1 MIKLLSTF
9 GLALVLAACTRGKSD
24 RTAGYDPCK
33 QMKEE
38 AARVRSLEEQLK
50 ALEVRSRA
58 ISRQAPSDTVEKVTV
73 ESLIVQKEDILASA
87 THNMQESAEAC
98 DAQSRSFDRY
108 RTPSEREEGL

>member
-1 MIKLLSTF
+1 
-9 GLALVLAACTRGKSD
+9 
-24 RTAGYDPCK
+24 
-33 QMKEE
+33 MKVE
-38 AARVRSLEEQLK
+38 AEQVRSLEAQLQ
-50 ALEVRSRA
+50 ALEARSRA
-58 ISRQAPSDTVEKVTV
+58 ASRQALSDSVAETMADTLEKVTV